1 MESSRRFIS
10 VISQVF
16 QTISSPDEGRDKVN
30 SVIDLNLLRALCME
44 QTFLLLRD
52 RPFSPA
58 GLMGEF
64 YFSSLLNLGV
74 AVCY

>member
-16 QTISSPDEGRDKVN
+16 RTISGPDGGRDKVN
-30 SVIDLNLLRALCME
+30 SVTDLNHLRALCME
-44 QTFLLLRD
+44 QTFLLLRNP
-52 RPFSPA
+52 PFSPA

-64 YFSSLLNLGV
+64 YSSPPLNLGV
-74 AVCY
+74 AVHY